1 MATHDILVSIEPAFA
16 RRVQADWLTGIARIT
31 LEHEDVGNCQLSV
44 AVTTDAEIHALN
56 RRYAAEDRPTDVLAF
71 SQEEGEAFVSAP
83 DELRHLGDVVISLET
98 AERQA
103 AEAGHDLDAEMAHLL
118 AHGIL
123 HLLGYDH
130 AAAAEEREMR
140 ERERSVLA
148 KAGIQAH

>member
-1 MATHDILVSIEPAFA
+1 MATHDVLVSIEPDFA

-31 LEHEDVGNCQLSV
+31 LEHEDVGDCQLSV

-71 SQEEGEAFVSAP
+71 SQEEGESFVAP
-83 DELRHLGDVVISLET
+83 PDQLRHLGDVIISLET

-103 AEAGHDLDAEMAHLL
+103 AEAGHDLDAEIAHLL
-118 AHGIL
+118 AHGVL
-123 HLLGYDH
+123 PLLGYDH
-130 AAAAEEREMR
+130 AAPDEERQMR
-140 ERERSVLA
+140 ERERAVLA

>member
-1 MATHDILVSIEPAFA
+1 MATHDILVSIEPEFA

-31 LEHEDVGNCQLSV
+31 LEHEDVGDCQLSV

-56 RRYAAEDRPTDVLAF
+56 RQYADEDKPTDVLSF
-71 SQEEGEAFVSAP
+71 SQEEGESFVAPP
-83 DELRHLGDVVISLET
+83 DEPRHLGDVIISLET

-103 AEAGHDLDAEMAHLL
+103 SEAGHDLDAEMAHLL

-130 AAAAEEREMR
+130 IEAADEREMR
-140 ERERSVLA
+140 DRERAVLA
-148 KAGIQAH
+148 KAGIEAH

>member
-1 MATHDILVSIEPAFA
+1 MATHDVLVSIEPAFA

-31 LEHEDVGNCQLSV
+31 LEHEGAGDCQLSV

-56 RRYAAEDRPTDVLAF
+56 RPYAGEDKPTDVLSF
-71 SQEEGEAFVSAP
+71 SQEEGEAFVPAP
-83 DELRHLGDVVISLET
+83 DEPRHLGDVIISLET

-118 AHGIL
+118 AHGVL

-130 AAAAEEREMR
+130 AEPSEERNMR
-140 ERERSVLA
+140 EKERAVLA
-148 KAGIQAH
+148 KAGITAH